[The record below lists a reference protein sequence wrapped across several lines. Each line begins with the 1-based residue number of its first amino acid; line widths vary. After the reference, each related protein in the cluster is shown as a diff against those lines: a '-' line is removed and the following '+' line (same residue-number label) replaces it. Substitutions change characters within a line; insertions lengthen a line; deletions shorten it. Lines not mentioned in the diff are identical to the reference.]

1 MKQKQVTARYLR
13 EMIGS
18 LVLYTLLLVCS
29 IKFGRPMPEGVA
41 RTAFLF
47 SPMAGFLA
55 AIWAIA
61 RHVNGIDEYQRKFI
75 LDTFALGAAL
85 TAAITFSYGF
95 LETAGYPKISM
106 FSVWM
111 IMCGCWV
118 LVGCGRALVMR

>member
-1 MKQKQVTARYLR
+1 MKQKQLTARYLR

-18 LVLYTLLLVCS
+18 LVLYALLLVCS

-41 RTAFLF
+41 RTVFLF

-55 AIWAIA
+55 AIWTIA

-75 LDTFALGAAL
+75 LETFAVGAAL

-95 LETAGYPKISM
+95 PETAGYPKISM

-111 IMCGCWV
+111 IMAASWV
-118 LVGCGRALVMR
+118 LVGCGRALATR